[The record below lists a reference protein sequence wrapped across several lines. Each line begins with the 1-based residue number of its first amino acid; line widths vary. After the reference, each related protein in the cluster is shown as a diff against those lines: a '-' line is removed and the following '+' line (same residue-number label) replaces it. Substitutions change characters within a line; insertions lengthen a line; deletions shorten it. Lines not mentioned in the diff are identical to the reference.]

1 MLRTVRIENFK
12 SLAKVELELGRF
24 NMFIGAN
31 GSGKSNLLE
40 ALGILGA
47 AAYGVVDDESLLRR
61 GVRPGVPQLYKSA
74 FPHTSRAQHITFEG
88 EDESGAS
95 YRVTLWNPAGDPSP
109 AWKFKHETL
118 IDADGAELVT
128 RGPRTKEAPNQ
139 AKGLAA
145 SKMAEIEPSNPAVQ
159 LMERLGRFAIYAP
172 NTPTLRQL
180 IPDPQAREPI
190 GLSGGRLPESVLGLI
205 SILSKGENYSG
216 LGHGIIELIDWIS
229 GFGVSTASSVPLSPS
244 AARSP
249 LVVQFTDRFMASRRN
264 KLSGYDA
271 SEGALYVLFY
281 AVLALHPRVPEILAV
296 DNFDQALNPRL
307 VKRLTTAVCD
317 WTNAVEPKRQ
327 WLLTGHNPAAL
338 DGLPLNQPDVCLF
351 AVDRDSNGHTCVNRI
366 DLAEAQKRRP
376 DNSWTLSRM
385 WMNGYL
391 GAVPNV

>member
-1 MLRTVRIENFK
+1 MLRAVKIENFK

-24 NMFIGAN
+24 NLFIGAN

-40 ALGILGA
+40 ALGILSA

-74 FPHTSRAQHITFEG
+74 FPQTSKAQHITFEA
-88 EDESGAS
+88 ESESGAA
-95 YRVTLWNPAGDPSP
+95 YRVTLWNPARDPSP
-109 AWKFKHETL
+109 AWRFKHETL
-118 IDADGAELVT
+118 TDADGTKLVT
-128 RGPRTKEAPNQ
+128 RGPRTKDAPNLE
-139 AKGLAA
+139 KGLAA
-145 SKMAEIEPSNPAVQ
+145 AKMVQMEPDKPAVKFIDE
-159 LMERLGRFAIYAP
+159 LSRFAIYAP

-180 IPDPQAREPI
+180 IPDPQSREPV
-190 GLSGGRLPESVLGLI
+190 GLSGGRLPESVREWRS
-205 SILSKGENYSG
+205 SIRRRQGYFGFIDDILEM
-216 LGHGIIELIDWIS
+216 IDWS
-229 GFGVSTASSVPLSPS
+229 ENFSTVYSSAVPLSPS

-249 LVVQFTDRFMASRRN
+249 LVVQFIDRFMAPKRN

-281 AVLALHPRVPEILAV
+281 AVLALHPRAPGVLAV

-307 VKRLTTAVCD
+307 VKRLTTAVCN
-317 WTNAVEPKRQ
+317 WTKAMEPKRQ

-338 DGLPLNQPDVCLF
+338 DGLPLNESDVRLF
-351 AVDRDSNGHTCVNRI
+351 AVDRDSDGHTCVNRI
-366 DLAEAQKRRP
+366 DLAEAQRRRP
-376 DNSWTLSRM
+376 DDGWTLSRM